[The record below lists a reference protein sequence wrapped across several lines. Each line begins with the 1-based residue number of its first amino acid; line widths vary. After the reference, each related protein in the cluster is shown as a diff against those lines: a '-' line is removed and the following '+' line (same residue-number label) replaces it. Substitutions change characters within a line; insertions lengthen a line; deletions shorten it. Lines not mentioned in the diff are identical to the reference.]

1 MKRLLMIVPL
11 ALLALWALSGSTLAD
26 DSSNTTRARLSGFQ
40 EVPPKLTDAH
50 GTLTLRLHSTSIDYT
65 LTYSGFTSP
74 VLFAHIHF
82 AQRAVNGGVV
92 AFLCG
97 GGGKRDCPPFAGT
110 VTGTI
115 TGADVVAVIDQN
127 VTKGNFPGLLRI
139 VRSGDAYGNVHSR
152 KFPLGEIRGQI
163 AATSATDD

>member
-50 GTLTLRLHSTSIDYT
+50 GTLTLRLHGTSIDYT

-97 GGGKRDCPPFAGT
+97 GGGKPACPATAGT

-115 TGADVVAVIDQN
+115 AAADVVAVADQN
-127 VTKGNFPGLLRI
+127 VTAGDFPGLLRI
-139 VRSGDAYGNVHSR
+139 VRSGDAYGNVHSVR
-152 KFPLGEIRGQI
+152 FPAGEIRGQI
-163 AATSATDD
+163 AATSTGDD

>member
-26 DSSNTTRARLSGFQ
+26 DSSNTTRAGLSGFQ

-50 GTLTLRLHSTSIDYT
+50 GTLALRLHSTSIDYT
-65 LTYSGFTSP
+65 LTYSGFESD

-97 GGGKRDCPPFAGT
+97 GGGKPACPPRGGT
-110 VTGTI
+110 VMGTI
-115 TGADVVAVIDQN
+115 TAADVVAVADQN
-127 VTKGNFPGLLRI
+127 VTAGDFPGLLRI
-139 VRSGDAYGNVHSR
+139 VRSGDAYGNVHT
-152 KFPLGEIRGQI
+152 KNFPGGEIRGQI
-163 AATSATDD
+163 RATSDNDD

>member
-26 DSSNTTRARLSGFQ
+26 GGSNTTRATLSGFQ
-40 EVPPKLTDAH
+40 EVPPKLSEGH
-50 GTLTLRLHSTSIDYT
+50 GTLTLQLHSTSVDYT
-65 LTYSGFTSP
+65 LTYSGFDSP

-82 AQRAVNGGVV
+82 AQRAVNGAVV

-97 GGGKRDCPPFAGT
+97 GGGKPACPAAGT

-115 TGADVVAVIDQN
+115 MAADVVAVPDQN
-127 VTKGNFPGLLRI
+127 VTATNFPGLLRI
-139 VRSGDAYGNVHSR
+139 VRSGDAYANVHTSS
-152 KFPLGEIRGQI
+152 FPAGEIRGQI
-163 AATSATDD
+163 PATSANDD